1 VVWAVLELERRFR
14 IDDPVGAI
22 AVHAACGIWGALALG
37 LFADGTYGDGWN
49 GVAGPVTGL
58 LYGDVG
64 QFFAQLIGVTVNIVV
79 VFILAMLFF
88 KIVERTIGNRVL
100 VEVEWSGLD
109 ALEMG
114 SDAYPHS

>member
-1 VVWAVLELERRFR
+1 
-14 IDDPVGAI
+14 
-22 AVHAACGIWGALALG
+22 
-37 LFADGTYGDGWN
+37 
-49 GVAGPVTGL
+49 
-58 LYGDVG
+58 
-64 QFFAQLIGVTVNIVV
+64 VNIVV
-79 VFILAMLFF
+79 VFGLAMLFF